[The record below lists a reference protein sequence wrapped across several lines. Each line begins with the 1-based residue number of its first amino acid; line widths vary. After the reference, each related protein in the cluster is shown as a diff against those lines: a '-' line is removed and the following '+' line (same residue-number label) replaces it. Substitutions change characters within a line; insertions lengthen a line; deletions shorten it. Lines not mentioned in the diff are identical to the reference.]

1 MEKVLWLLKSH
12 AEPWLSFCS
21 VYLDTVPSCIFLIVV
36 GLLLLYLC
44 HLRLP
49 TKDRGGATR
58 RRKGGTFRGWRP
70 HRREAEER
78 RKREKERR
86 KLSYILKSSLGH
98 HHGSTPFRHMLCP
111 DLSCE
116 VCNRTTAEIQQ
127 LLLQGSLQDAA
138 SLECFSPSSDS
149 MIESSVSL
157 SSNLSAIALGDP
169 VLSLVPESSPPPC
182 SAVSS
187 NEATSF
193 EDLISPSKL
202 GDFLPPEPTL
212 HPDFSFPEGYF
223 PLQPLGIPSSP
234 PPHSSGTVTQGD
246 SLSGPSTHVPKNKD
260 THSPNLAALE
270 IWHQAHTKDL
280 STPNLAQGDAK
291 QSILALHSPKESTGV
306 DSAANILGTGNLLF
320 ISPDALA
327 LLERQVK
334 KRGDSLI
341 HSKQKNKTGSFP
353 KQARPDFLLQSSG
366 KMLQSIPDKN
376 DSAIP
381 LPFWSRKDKPQELH
395 MHRQPPYPK
404 TFEDH
409 LQEKRIQLSWDHPA
423 LQHNFLCPAGL
434 VSDGCSSTFIIFS
447 SVYDTSTAQGSS
459 ALPAPQAQESTAL
472 PTIQA
477 QESTALPTIQAQES
491 TALPTIQ
498 AQESTALPAPQAQE
512 STALPAPQAQESTAL
527 PVPQA
532 QESSALPV
540 PQAQESTALPTIQ
553 AQEPPALPAPQAQ
566 ESTALPT
573 IQAQESTALPT
584 IQAQESTALPT
595 IQAQE
600 STALPTIQA
609 QESTALPVPQA
620 QESSALPTIQAQE
633 SSALPVPQAQEP
645 PALPVPQAQES
656 SALPVPQAQ
665 EPQALPVPQAQEST
679 ALPTIQAQESTVLPA
694 PQAQESTVLPA
705 PQAQESTALPTIQA
719 QESTAL
725 PTIQAQE
732 STALPTIQAQE
743 STALP
748 TIQAQE
754 STALPTIQAQ
764 ESTALPTIQ
773 AQESTALPTIQAQE
787 STALPTI
794 QAQESTAL
802 PTIQAQESTAL
813 PVPQAQEPPA
823 LPVPQAQESSALPVP
838 QAQESSA
845 LPVPQALEPPALP
858 APQAQ
863 KFLVFPAPQAQ
874 RYLVFPAPQAQES
887 PAFPKPQPLLEPEIQ
902 TQLLSQ
908 AVPQPQSQL
917 LREDQPQSF
926 LPILLP
932 LPPPQKNTCGV
943 HFLGLQNEAE
953 SLTPSEIQYLE
964 HHLLKKKHE
973 NLWGIPSVVLMSQ
986 GAFCPPAPN
995 LALASQRFKAHV
1007 PISILP
1013 GDFRL
1018 SSEVQEKL
1026 EHHLQNRI
1034 MQNQCGLPRRV
1045 CESLSRVNIRSDISR
1060 TPKSKSHRGPSGA
1073 YLFKDHSIRYAKD
1086 LRLSQPGSFSKKT
1099 LEMLPLG
1106 NDVRKSQG
1114 HFRDSGSRS
1123 HLMSDSERCSG
1134 EGLWYDSE
1142 EDPAG
1147 HLMCLSGDNSRAS
1160 GISRNQKKLTNA
1172 LEAHFN
1178 KKVVEIHESH
1188 IPRTVYNS
1196 LYSTRQPWPLPE
1208 KSCSQVD
1215 SKDLAPVASVDS
1227 NINTSCELSFL
1238 GSSQQ
1243 KMLEDHIQNY
1253 LERIMWGLP
1262 EKVLETIEFFKM
1274 KEEPSQSVC
1283 PPNLPS
1289 STSFIP
1295 MANSQVGVSRP
1306 VRGSSM
1312 FLHGDK
1318 VRRKTSVPSRDHHF
1332 RVTSPVC
1339 KPYRRGSLA
1348 LHGDKV
1354 RTRISF
1360 PCLERQPPAS
1370 SPVCRPSG
1378 GGARV
1383 FHGDNVRARISFPCL
1398 EQQSPASSPVCRPCG
1413 GSPIALHGDN
1423 VRARISFPCLEQQS
1437 PASSPVC
1444 RPCGGSPIALH
1455 GENVRARISFPC
1467 LEQQSPS
1474 SSPVCKPCGGSPIA
1488 LHGDNVRAR
1497 ISFPCLEQQSPSSSP
1512 VCRPCGG
1519 SPIALHGDNVR
1530 ARISFPCLEQQSPAS
1545 SPVCRPCGGSPIA
1558 LHRDNVRARISFPCL
1573 EQQSPASSPVCK
1585 PCGGSPIALHGD
1597 NVRARIS
1604 FPCLEQQSP
1613 ASSPVCRPCGGS
1625 PIALHEDKVRTR
1637 ISVPSLDQ
1645 HFPSTSPVPQGTLRQ
1660 TPCDSPHGR
1669 IDNIQRFKDCRQP
1682 CVDNITDKARQKQAA
1697 LGNRCSPVV
1706 FTREDR
1712 AGSKP
1717 SCKQWNSRKR
1727 IKRLQGKKMNLEH
1740 FPMRKKSRGIL
1751 ISRELCVL
1759 PSPCSYILA
1768 SNKSEISPMTGV
1780 TSGKVGATL
1789 PTEHSPPISESL
1801 DPKLSLLCD
1810 LESREHRQACS
1821 HPTDPS
1827 VASEDLKSKPV
1838 LTHARGICTWHTAPS
1853 QVLHVHVDDAAI
1865 HREQMQ
1871 EPCVPVCALW
1881 KDQDKNLTP
1890 GSKTVSLPE
1899 PQTEELGGGDAG
1911 PGSSQPRRRIHGAPD
1926 GTLKANLGSKSSP
1939 TLSVEGQPP
1948 TESHFRKQIKHFLQ
1962 WIWPSRKR
1970 EEPESFLGKGSTLSS
1985 VQRMGLAKNL
1995 AAFTWNS
2002 EPQQVKTASGNV
2014 PGEKLGLDPRTG
2026 KTNHQEPLS
2035 TQVKFGKTQH
2045 QAKLQTRVVPVQGHQ
2060 SNQRTTSCKGTS
2072 IKSCSQEAAFAGQSY
2087 PARNAHRKH
2096 RESQKSVPVKDQPW
2110 YQRPPLA
2117 VSQRKPVPRPSPT

>member
-553 AQEPPALPAPQAQ
+553 AQEPP
-566 ESTALPT
+566 
-573 IQAQESTALPT
+573 
-584 IQAQESTALPT
+584 
-595 IQAQE
+595 
-600 STALPTIQA
+600 
-609 QESTALPVPQA
+609 
-620 QESSALPTIQAQE
+620 
-633 SSALPVPQAQEP
+633 
-645 PALPVPQAQES
+645 
-656 SALPVPQAQ
+656 
-665 EPQALPVPQAQEST
+665 
-679 ALPTIQAQESTVLPA
+679 
-694 PQAQESTVLPA
+694 VLPA

-1398 EQQSPASSPVCRPCG
+1398 EQQSPASSPVC
-1413 GSPIALHGDN
+1413 
-1423 VRARISFPCLEQQS
+1423 
-1437 PASSPVC
+1437 
-1444 RPCGGSPIALH
+1444 
-1455 GENVRARISFPC
+1455 
-1467 LEQQSPS
+1467 
-1474 SSPVCKPCGGSPIA
+1474 
-1488 LHGDNVRAR
+1488 
-1497 ISFPCLEQQSPSSSP
+1497 
-1512 VCRPCGG
+1512 
-1519 SPIALHGDNVR
+1519 
-1530 ARISFPCLEQQSPAS
+1530 
-1545 SPVCRPCGGSPIA
+1545 
-1558 LHRDNVRARISFPCL
+1558 
-1573 EQQSPASSPVCK
+1573 K

>member
-532 QESSALPV
+532 QESS
-540 PQAQESTALPTIQ
+540 
-553 AQEPPALPAPQAQ
+553 
-566 ESTALPT
+566 
-573 IQAQESTALPT
+573 
-584 IQAQESTALPT
+584 
-595 IQAQE
+595 
-600 STALPTIQA
+600 
-609 QESTALPVPQA
+609 
-620 QESSALPTIQAQE
+620 
-633 SSALPVPQAQEP
+633 
-645 PALPVPQAQES
+645 
-656 SALPVPQAQ
+656 
-665 EPQALPVPQAQEST
+665 
-679 ALPTIQAQESTVLPA
+679 
-694 PQAQESTVLPA
+694 
-705 PQAQESTALPTIQA
+705 
-719 QESTAL
+719 
-725 PTIQAQE
+725 
-732 STALPTIQAQE
+732 
-743 STALP
+743 
-748 TIQAQE
+748 
-754 STALPTIQAQ
+754 
-764 ESTALPTIQ
+764 
-773 AQESTALPTIQAQE
+773 
-787 STALPTI
+787 
-794 QAQESTAL
+794 AL

-1398 EQQSPASSPVCRPCG
+1398 EQQSPASSPVC
-1413 GSPIALHGDN
+1413 
-1423 VRARISFPCLEQQS
+1423 
-1437 PASSPVC
+1437 
-1444 RPCGGSPIALH
+1444 
-1455 GENVRARISFPC
+1455 
-1467 LEQQSPS
+1467 
-1474 SSPVCKPCGGSPIA
+1474 
-1488 LHGDNVRAR
+1488 
-1497 ISFPCLEQQSPSSSP
+1497 
-1512 VCRPCGG
+1512 
-1519 SPIALHGDNVR
+1519 
-1530 ARISFPCLEQQSPAS
+1530 
-1545 SPVCRPCGGSPIA
+1545 
-1558 LHRDNVRARISFPCL
+1558 
-1573 EQQSPASSPVCK
+1573 K

>member
-553 AQEPPALPAPQAQ
+553 AQEPPA
-566 ESTALPT
+566 
-573 IQAQESTALPT
+573 
-584 IQAQESTALPT
+584 
-595 IQAQE
+595 
-600 STALPTIQA
+600 
-609 QESTALPVPQA
+609 
-620 QESSALPTIQAQE
+620 
-633 SSALPVPQAQEP
+633 
-645 PALPVPQAQES
+645 
-656 SALPVPQAQ
+656 
-665 EPQALPVPQAQEST
+665 
-679 ALPTIQAQESTVLPA
+679 
-694 PQAQESTVLPA
+694 LPA

-1398 EQQSPASSPVCRPCG
+1398 EQQSPASSPVC
-1413 GSPIALHGDN
+1413 
-1423 VRARISFPCLEQQS
+1423 
-1437 PASSPVC
+1437 
-1444 RPCGGSPIALH
+1444 
-1455 GENVRARISFPC
+1455 
-1467 LEQQSPS
+1467 
-1474 SSPVCKPCGGSPIA
+1474 
-1488 LHGDNVRAR
+1488 
-1497 ISFPCLEQQSPSSSP
+1497 
-1512 VCRPCGG
+1512 
-1519 SPIALHGDNVR
+1519 
-1530 ARISFPCLEQQSPAS
+1530 
-1545 SPVCRPCGGSPIA
+1545 
-1558 LHRDNVRARISFPCL
+1558 
-1573 EQQSPASSPVCK
+1573 K